1 MTELEEGNP
10 VPKVVKASDGVSYG
24 LVYSRNEYI
33 RFIEY
38 LGKVANEIKR
48 THKVITDKFNSI

>member
-10 VPKVVKASDGVSYG
+10 VPKVVKSPDGISYD

-38 LGKVANEIKR
+38 LGKVANEIKI
-48 THKVITDKFNSI
+48 TYKVTTNKFNNI